1 MKKNTICLAEDHTI
15 VREGIKSLL
24 SSKSNFEIIAEANDG
39 IQLLK
44 CIVKSNPDI
53 VILDISM
60 PKMNGLN
67 AIKEIKKRRPEIK
80 ILVLTI
86 HATEEYVE
94 AAFQNGA
101 NGYLLKDSGFNEL
114 IKALEDIMEGHLY
127 VSPQILQKAIKVFI
141 TKEKP
146 EALHKQG
153 INLTTRENQT
163 LKLIAEGYRN
173 KEIAKLLFISVKTVE
188 KHRSNTMKKLGLHNT
203 AELTAF
209 AFEKG
214 LTSSTTANYSEQ
226 NYSEQ
231 NARFDIPLLA

>member
-1 MKKNTICLAEDHTI
+1 MKKNTICLAEDHAI

-24 SSKSNFEIIAEANDG
+24 SSKSNFEIISEANDG

-146 EALHKQG
+146 EAPNKKQG

-173 KEIAKLLFISVKTVE
+173 KEIAELLFISVKTVE

-214 LTSSTTANYSEQ
+214 FVSCSTVSYGEQ
-226 NYSEQ
+226 NT
-231 NARFDIPLLA
+231 RFDRLLLA